1 MALCLQC
8 SNKKPMRD
16 QTSEIADWL
25 GKLGRDNALPPNAP
39 PSTSAAFV
47 PTKATIEIQVKVGG
61 KDRKVLYWAAKARQV
76 KDKVMNAPDSYGRYP
91 NMGITHVRNGTLTM
105 RLRAPRAYRESG
117 KTWPPHVHYSTAT
130 KNGGWGT
137 RVWAVAAYPGHHGKA
152 YHIKC
157 IDHGSSLC
165 SFLTPSQVRRK
176 WKDLVVVNALGHEF
190 DISKKGSGKRVKTF
204 GGLSKADLKRQCEA
218 IKDKPYV
225 VYCAH
230 ERCNAAKKLVT
241 KMVALG
247 CPNAYYMPAGKRGW

>member
-1 MALCLQC
+1 
-8 SNKKPMRD
+8 MRD

-91 NMGITHVRNGTLTM
+91 NMGIAHVRNGTLTM

-137 RVWAVAAYPGHHGKA
+137 RSG
-152 YHIKC
+152 
-157 IDHGSSLC
+157 
-165 SFLTPSQVRRK
+165 PSQRTLATTAK
-176 WKDLVVVNALGHEF
+176 PTTSSALTTA
-190 DISKKGSGKRVKTF
+190 R
-204 GGLSKADLKRQCEA
+204 
-218 IKDKPYV
+218 P
-225 VYCAH
+225 CA
-230 ERCNAAKKLVT
+230 
-241 KMVALG
+241 
-247 CPNAYYMPAGKRGW
+247 PS